1 MTVPALVAG
10 AVEAGLV
17 AKEALARRRRGAA
30 PAGFTDDG
38 FPLGLAFLLKVSR
51 LHPIY
56 LSYGKHCHNSDCIP
70 LRLPFH
76 NSSPLRLAFQPIF
89 AGFHDSSFRL
99 LPPLLKAGASPL
111 AQVLE
116 QETAFDSLQWF
127 EAVGGHYAAEA
138 AAVAERPGSG
148 GPPSPAGLAARLLDG
163 LGSTLRGVLCCFS
176 VLKRHR
182 ETQFE

>member
-51 LHPIY
+51 LHPIV

-70 LRLPFH
+70 LRLPASH
-76 NSSPLRLAFQPIF
+76 MIALPCGWPSSLVHVL
-89 AGFHDSSFRL
+89 AGFYDSSFRL
-99 LPPLLKAGASPL
+99 LPPLLKA
-111 AQVLE
+111 
-116 QETAFDSLQWF
+116 
-127 EAVGGHYAAEA
+127 
-138 AAVAERPGSG
+138 
-148 GPPSPAGLAARLLDG
+148 
-163 LGSTLRGVLCCFS
+163 
-176 VLKRHR
+176 
-182 ETQFE
+182 